1 MPEETGKASPGPKTS
16 RARNRRTRGTDG
28 VFLISDSNWRQRPW
42 KRREHMGTEQLAQN
56 LITEQDLIFWTV
68 AGAGFL
74 GLILT
79 VFSSGS
85 VQDLTV

>member
-1 MPEETGKASPGPKTS
+1 
-16 RARNRRTRGTDG
+16 
-28 VFLISDSNWRQRPW
+28 
-42 KRREHMGTEQLAQN
+42 MGTEQLAQN
-56 LITEQDLIFWTV
+56 LIAEQDLIFWTV